1 MMAVGFAAPAMADD
15 APRAAAPQQ
24 EDKLLDTKTV
34 NDSSASLDEL
44 KDIVN
49 VDARAW
55 IDSVTKVAKEARG
68 AADDVT
74 DNAVRAANSTDVD
87 AAGKLNQ
94 DAKAGAL
101 GAMPHL
107 GGLPIG

>member
-1 MMAVGFAAPAMADD
+1 MADD
-15 APRAAAPQQ
+15 APRAAAPDVENQ
-24 EDKLLDTKTV
+24 LLDTKTV

-44 KDIVN
+44 TGVTKDA
-49 VDARAW
+49 VDA
-55 IDSVTKVAKEARG
+55 KVLVGELTGVVREARG

-74 DNAVRAANSTDVD
+74 DNAVKAANQTDID
-87 AAGKLNQ
+87 AAGKVNE
-94 DAKAGAL
+94 DTRAGAL